1 MPETVT
7 KFLTQETLSS
17 KIPLEKDEQPKLI
30 IRILREPLLHFLI
43 LGALLFGLYF
53 WVGDSSLSSISP
65 KQIEVSTPVIKSLQ
79 TTWKQQWGSLPNPN
93 QLQTLLDNY
102 IQDEILYQEALSL
115 GLDQKDEIVRR
126 RLIQK
131 MKFLMEDVASLRE
144 PSEEVLQAYLADHID
159 RYTIPG
165 RVSFSHIYLSRELRG
180 DRTDADAQDILT
192 QLQSDP
198 NIDLSQIKGD
208 RTMLPTTYTLISGQ
222 TLANTFGGALAKE
235 MAQVTETG
243 WQGPYHSVY
252 GSHLVNVTQI
262 EPSHAPSLAEVKQRV
277 RLDWFR
283 EQRQKQNEQFYQK
296 LRDRYTVS
304 IDQDALNLG
313 VEEGK

>member
-1 MPETVT
+1 MTETAT
-7 KFLTQETLSS
+7 KSFPQATLLS
-17 KIPLEKDEQPKLI
+17 KIPVENQEQPKLI
-30 IRILREPLLHFLI
+30 IRIFKEPLLHFLV

-53 WVGDSSLSSISP
+53 GVGDRSISSASP
-65 KQIEVSTPVIKSLQ
+65 RQIEVSPPVIESLK

-102 IQDEILYQEALSL
+102 IRDEILYQEALSL
-115 GLDQKDEIVRR
+115 GLDQKDLIVQR

-131 MKFLMEDVASLRE
+131 MKFLMEDVAALRE
-144 PSEEVLQAYLADHID
+144 PSDEVLQAYLADHID

-165 RVSFSHIYLSRELRG
+165 RVSFAQIYFSQELRG
-180 DRTDADAQDILT
+180 DRTDADAQALLT
-192 QLQSDP
+192 QLQSDSNLEP
-198 NIDLSQIKGD
+198 SQIKGD
-208 RTMLPTTYTLISGQ
+208 RSMLPTTYTLASAQ
-222 TLANTFGGALAKE
+222 TLNNTFGGTLGRE

-243 WQGPYHSVY
+243 WQGPVHSVY

-262 EPSHAPSLAEVKQRV
+262 EPSHPPTLAEVKKKV

-283 EQRQKQNEQFYQK
+283 EERQKQNEQFYQK

-304 IDQDALNLG
+304 IDQDVLNLR